1 MSKEDNMEDLAAL
14 VKSTVDEIQKV
25 ISSASI
31 VEEPTVIGETTILPL
46 VSTGFWFV
54 GGGGHDRLTEK
65 KVKEGEKYGTGGG
78 AGIRAVALVIIDKE
92 GTRVEPIRG
101 LVSGTIE
108 KIAEK
113 VPEMVTAFRGQQ
125 KQG

>member
-1 MSKEDNMEDLAAL
+1 MTDLQEL

-25 ISSASI
+25 ITASI
-31 VEEPTVIGETTILPL
+31 VIGELKVVGDTTIIPL

-54 GGGGHDRLTEK
+54 GGGGQGKLTEK
-65 KVKEGEKYGTGGG
+65 KTKEDEKYGTGGG
-78 AGIRAVALVIIDKE
+78 AGVRPVALVIMDKT
-92 GTRVEPIRG
+92 GTRIEPVHG
-101 LVSGTIE
+101 LVSGTVE

-113 VPEMVTAFRGQQ
+113 VPEMVQAFRGQP

>member
-1 MSKEDNMEDLAAL
+1 MQDLQAL

-25 ISSASI
+25 ITSSI
-31 VEEPTVIGETTILPL
+31 VIEEPKVIGETTIVPL

-54 GGGGHDRLTEK
+54 GGGGHDKLTEK

-78 AGIRAVALVIIDKE
+78 AGVRPVALVIMDKT
-92 GTRVEPIRG
+92 GTRVEPIKG

-125 KQG
+125 QQQG

>member
-1 MSKEDNMEDLAAL
+1 MEDLAGL

-25 ISSASI
+25 ISGSCTVGEPKI
-31 VEEPTVIGETTILPL
+31 VGETTIVP
-46 VSTGFWFV
+46 VVTTSFWFA
-54 GGGGHDRLTEK
+54 GGGGHDKLTEK
-65 KVKEGEKYGTGGG
+65 KLKEGEKYGTGGG
-78 AGIRAVALVIIDKE
+78 AGVRPVALVVIDKE
-92 GTRVEPIRG
+92 GTRIEPIKG

-113 VPEMVTAFRGQQ
+113 VPEMVAAFRGQQ

>member
-1 MSKEDNMEDLAAL
+1 MEELQGL

-25 ISSASI
+25 VAEARI
-31 VEEPTVIGETTILPL
+31 IGEPQTAGEATIIPL
-46 VSTGFWFV
+46 ISTGFWFV
-54 GGGGHDRLTEK
+54 GGGGHDQINDK

-78 AGIRAVALVIIDKE
+78 AGVRPVALVIVDKA
-92 GTRVEPIRG
+92 GTRVETIRG

-108 KIAEK
+108 KIADK

-125 KQG
+125 K

>member
-1 MSKEDNMEDLAAL
+1 MEDLQAL

-25 ISSASI
+25 ITASI
-31 VEEPTVIGETTILPL
+31 VIEEPKVVGDTTIVPL

-54 GGGGHDRLTEK
+54 GGGGHDKLTEK

-78 AGIRAVALVIIDKE
+78 AGVRPVALIIMDKQ
-92 GTRVEPIRG
+92 GTRVEPVHG
-101 LVSGTIE
+101 LVSGTVE

-113 VPEMVTAFRGQQ
+113 VPEMVQAFRGQP